1 MPGTSSNNGL
11 VDSSQLERVRIFF
24 GHAANNLASLA
35 IGGVVVAAV
44 LQWAGISAQWLI
56 GWSVLLA
63 VAMLAMWLLERHV
76 AQVGLTEHNC
86 RRLLRWRIA
95 MGAGITLIYGLA
107 VFLIPTVGSYAE
119 HTFLF
124 LIMSTVVTT
133 VALGY
138 SVMPSY
144 YLTVNLC
151 CLAPITVRF
160 IYLYLRDD
168 NDYFLLMTVSSILW
182 QGLVLKKARMV
193 SATVIGSIAL
203 NQRLQREIGE
213 HLRTREALN
222 HMAMHDALTGLANR
236 RYFEQTFER
245 TLSQAAREQ
254 TCFGLLSI
262 DLNDFK
268 PVNDTYGHA
277 TGDQLLQTVAE
288 RLRKSTRSSDLCA
301 RVGGDEFAVL
311 CIGVKTPADL
321 GDITEKLK
329 EELGKTFEPL
339 GTRVHTSAS
348 IGGALYPTDGN
359 NLTRLMACADERM
372 YADKQAAKASRLA
385 LH

>member
-1 MPGTSSNNGL
+1 MPGTSQHNGP

-24 GHAANNLASLA
+24 GHAANNLAGLA
-35 IGGVVVAAV
+35 IGGAIIAAV
-44 LQWAGISAQWLI
+44 LQWGGVSAQRLI
-56 GWSVLLA
+56 AWSALLA
-63 VAMLAMWLLERHV
+63 VAMLVMWLLERHV
-76 AQVGLTEHNC
+76 SRVGLNELNC

-95 MGAGITLIYGLA
+95 VGAGISLIYGLA
-107 VFLIPTVGSYAE
+107 VFLIPAMGTYAE
-119 HTFLF
+119 HTYLF

-144 YLTVNLC
+144 YLIVNLC
-151 CLAPITVRF
+151 CLTPITARF
-160 IYLYLRDD
+160 IYMYLTDG
-168 NDYFLLMTVSSILW
+168 NDYFLLMMVSSILW

-203 NQRLQREIGE
+203 NQRLQREVSE
-213 HLRTREALN
+213 HVRTREALN

-254 TCFGLLSI
+254 TCFGVLSI

-268 PVNDTYGHA
+268 PVNDTHGHA

-339 GTRVHTSAS
+339 GTKVHTSAS

-359 NLTRLMACADERM
+359 DLTRLMACADERM
-372 YADKQAAKASRLA
+372 YSDKQTTKASRLA